1 MEEPI
6 VKLRNIHKSF
16 GDHLVL
22 KGIELD
28 IYKGEVVTLMGPS
41 GTGKTTLLR
50 CINLLERPEQG
61 TIQVGEDSVDCIK
74 LTKKNMIRIRKNS
87 TMVFQN
93 YCLFKNKTVLE
104 NVMEGL
110 VTVQKKSKEEAR
122 RIAVE
127 ELTKVNMQDKLD
139 AYPSEIS
146 GGQQQRAGIAR
157 ALALRP
163 KVILLDEP
171 TSALD
176 PELVGGVLDIIR
188 DIARTGITMVIV
200 THEMKFARKI
210 SSRVVF
216 MDGGSI
222 VEQGAPEEVF
232 ENPQRERTKRFLEMI
247 MR

>member
-1 MEEPI
+1 MGEPI

-16 GDHLVL
+16 GDHMVL
-22 KGIELD
+22 KGIDLD

-61 TIQVGEDSVDCIK
+61 IIQVGEDSVDCIK
-74 LTKKNMIRIRKNS
+74 LTKRNMIRIRKNS

-122 RIAVE
+122 QIAIE

-146 GGQQQRAGIAR
+146 GGQQQRTGIAR

-188 DIARTGITMVIV
+188 DIAETGITMVIV

-216 MDGGSI
+216 MDGGNI
-222 VEQGAPEEVF
+222 VEQGTPEEVF